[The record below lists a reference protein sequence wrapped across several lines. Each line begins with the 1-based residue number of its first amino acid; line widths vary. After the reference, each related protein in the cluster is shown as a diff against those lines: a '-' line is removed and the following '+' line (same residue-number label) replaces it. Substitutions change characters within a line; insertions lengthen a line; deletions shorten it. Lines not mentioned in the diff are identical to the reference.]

1 MTENL
6 RYFLIGFCSCLA
18 CMLLIWL
25 MIGAGWALTIA
36 VVAVA
41 ALAAE
46 CLKPGV
52 LKRGMQCI
60 VADRARWA

>member
-1 MTENL
+1 
-6 RYFLIGFCSCLA
+6 
-18 CMLLIWL
+18 
-25 MIGAGWALTIA
+25 

-60 VADRARWA
+60 VADRARWAERWRGLDRLLDS